1 MSTKHHTETALSA
14 YYNFQYLPFV
24 ATRET
29 AAPAS
34 AAAAAAAAASAAA
47 ADAAAAAAAAAATTS
62 AAAAATTPTPIHWQ
76 CFLLALSSRRTR
88 L

>member
-1 MSTKHHTETALSA
+1 MSSKHHNETALSA

-24 ATRET
+24 ATRGT

-34 AAAAAAAAASAAA
+34 AASGSGGAAGAGAAAAAATAATAAA
-47 ADAAAAAAAAAATTS
+47 TAAAAAAAA
-62 AAAAATTPTPIHWQ
+62 TPTPIHWQ